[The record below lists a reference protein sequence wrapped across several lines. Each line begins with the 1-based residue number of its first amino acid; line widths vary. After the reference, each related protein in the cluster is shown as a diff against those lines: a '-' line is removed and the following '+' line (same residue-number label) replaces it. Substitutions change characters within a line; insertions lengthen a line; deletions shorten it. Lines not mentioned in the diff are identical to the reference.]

1 MTVTSKSIQGRVCG
15 YTPGQSKI
23 EIQLPVG
30 WHKDGPAL
38 ELGDSV
44 RIQGT
49 EESIPSYEALLAF
62 AKRLAFPQ
70 QGELLR
76 LEDYRNIARNIVQ
89 PDGGVGNA

>member
-1 MTVTSKSIQGRVCG
+1 M
-15 YTPGQSKI
+15 

-30 WHKDGPAL
+30 WHQDGPAL

-44 RIQGT
+44 LVQGT
-49 EESIPSYEALLAF
+49 DGPSPSYEALFAF
-62 AKRLAFPQ
+62 AKRMAFPQ

>member
-1 MTVTSKSIQGRVCG
+1 M
-15 YTPGQSKI
+15 
-23 EIQLPVG
+23 
-30 WHKDGPAL
+30 
-38 ELGDSV
+38 